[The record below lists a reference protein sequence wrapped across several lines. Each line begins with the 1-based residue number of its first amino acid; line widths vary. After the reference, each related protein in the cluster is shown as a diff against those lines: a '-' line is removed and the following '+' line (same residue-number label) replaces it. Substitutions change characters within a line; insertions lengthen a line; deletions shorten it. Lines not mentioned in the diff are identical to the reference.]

1 MVAGV
6 NLRHA
11 VWTRSARIAIVLVV
25 VVAAVAAQCW
35 LPQLDRQPAHPSHP
49 LSTAVGSEFAV
60 NIGHAHLSDDSAA
73 PCPPLQAGAVMP
85 RSDAPVF
92 EAAVVVG
99 AGGIVGVLT
108 AAVVVAGRGPPTL
121 PVDVRTGQDLLTRFC
136 LSRC

>member
-1 MVAGV
+1 MADV
-6 NLRHA
+6 NLRQA

-60 NIGHAHLSDDSAA
+60 NIGHAHLTDDSAS

-85 RSDAPVF
+85 RPDTPAF
-92 EAAVVVG
+92 EAAVVVV
-99 AGGIVGVLT
+99 AGGIASMPT

>member
-1 MVAGV
+1 M
-6 NLRHA
+6 
-11 VWTRSARIAIVLVV
+11 

-35 LPQLDRQPAHPSHP
+35 LPQLDRQPAHLSHP

-60 NIGHAHLSDDSAA
+60 NIGHAHLTDDSASL
-73 PCPPLQAGAVMP
+73 CPPLQASAVIP
-85 RSDAPVF
+85 RSHTPAF
-92 EAAVVVG
+92 EAAVVVV
-99 AGGIVGVLT
+99 ASGIAGVLT